1 MSEQGI
7 IRVALRVEGDMLV
20 AYLADDGPTD
30 GSRVLG
36 SIARRFV
43 RNDDI
48 ARAFLELMQDSLIA
62 VMPGTSGVTFEE
74 WDEKKA
80 EQS

>member
-20 AYLADDGPTD
+20 AYLADDGPTPD
-30 GSRVLG
+30 ARVLG

-43 RNDDI
+43 RNADI
-48 ARAFLELMQDSLIA
+48 SRAFLELMMDSLIA
-62 VMPGTSGVTFEE
+62 VLPGTSGVTFEE
-74 WDEKKA
+74 WDEKV
-80 EQS
+80 EQP